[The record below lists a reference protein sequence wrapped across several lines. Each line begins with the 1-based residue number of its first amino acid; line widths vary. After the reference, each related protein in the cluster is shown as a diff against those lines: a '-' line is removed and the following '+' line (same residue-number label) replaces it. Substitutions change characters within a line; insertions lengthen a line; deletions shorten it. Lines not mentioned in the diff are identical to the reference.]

1 MSRGGKTTI
10 LRHIFERL
18 EGEVEYVP
26 IIITFNGTDNFFRFP
41 SESNLQFLLRV
52 IASQLIRVGPDE
64 DVRSLRFCCS
74 AAALLKNLNATPGK
88 VVLIIDELNVLS
100 QPLDE
105 ETATFLKNNFLDRKD
120 RYLIFSTHV
129 RMDVDTVKTSLG
141 QIWSSPSPRS
151 VKTVP
156 LRI

>member
-52 IASQLIRVGPDE
+52 IASQLIRLGPDE

-105 ETATFLKNNFLDRKD
+105 ETATFLRISSIDPSDPRTTSWIG
-120 RYLIFSTHV
+120 RI
-129 RMDVDTVKTSLG
+129 DT
-141 QIWSSPSPRS
+141 
-151 VKTVP
+151 
-156 LRI
+156 